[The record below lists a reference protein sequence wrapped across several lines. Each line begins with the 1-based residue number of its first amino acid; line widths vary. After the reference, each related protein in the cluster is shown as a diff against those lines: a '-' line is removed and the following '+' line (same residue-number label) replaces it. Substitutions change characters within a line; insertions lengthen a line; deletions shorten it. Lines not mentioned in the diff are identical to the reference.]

1 MSDYCLKIANA
12 DNITTETVRKL
23 VPNLMSKSNY
33 VIHYRNLQKCLELGT
48 KLKQIQRILKFKQSD
63 WMRSYINFNTDKRK
77 ESTNLKLIKTF

>member
-33 VIHYRNLQKCLELGT
+33 VIHYRNLQKCLELGM

-63 WMRSYINFNTDKRK
+63 WMRSYINFNTDERK

>member
-1 MSDYCLKIANA
+1 MSEYCLKIANA

-33 VIHYRNLQKCLELGT
+33 VIHYRNLQKCLELGM

>member
-33 VIHYRNLQKCLELGT
+33 VIHYRNLQKCLELGM

>member
-1 MSDYCLKIANA
+1 M
-12 DNITTETVRKL
+12 
-23 VPNLMSKSNY
+23 
-33 VIHYRNLQKCLELGT
+33 